1 MQPGKVNLCL
11 KKGAV
16 LFAWENC
23 SVELRLH
30 NFLYIDRIKRE
41 IQEIEGEV
49 SLGKVWLID
58 ICFCW
63 RVCVSQLSE
72 YSIVLGFAVWIA
84 ISQRFKTIFGYDKR
98 HNPFY
103 TYINFSLLSK
113 TVISLQVPQAVGEGR
128 FIHRGEPCILR
139 APMGT
144 CQFLGLVSCSE
155 SPSNLLRTRLNSASF
170 PRGRGTIR

>member
-1 MQPGKVNLCL
+1 MC
-11 KKGAV
+11 
-16 LFAWENC
+16 
-23 SVELRLH
+23 
-30 NFLYIDRIKRE
+30 IDRIKRE

-63 RVCVSQLSE
+63 RACVTQLSE
-72 YSIVLGFAVWIA
+72 YSIVLGFALWIA

-113 TVISLQVPQAVGEGR
+113 TVISLHVPQAVGEGR

-144 CQFLGLVSCSE
+144 CPFLGLVSCSE
-155 SPSNLLRTRLNSASF
+155 SPSHLLRTRLNSASF
-170 PRGRGTIR
+170 PHGRDTIR